1 MTPFKA
7 LYGRDPPTLI
17 KGCTFTSKIDAVNQ
31 LLVARDVVLQELKQ
45 NLLKA
50 QNLMKAQANKHRR
63 EIDLK

>member
-7 LYGRDPPTLI
+7 LYGRDPLTLI
-17 KGCTFTSKIDAVNQ
+17 KGCTFTSKIDVVNQ